1 MKKFITAVVVV
12 AAMTTPVAFAHNGEF
27 GGRHHHMA
35 KFAEKLGLTDA
46 QKQQMKDIH
55 QADRETNK
63 ALFEQ
68 FRAKRQ
74 EYRAL
79 KKSNDPN
86 AENVKAEL
94 KSLGQ
99 QLREAHKATRDK
111 IYNTVLTP
119 EQRAQVDTWR
129 AQRQNGKQQQ

>member
-12 AAMTTPVAFAHNGEF
+12 AAMTTPVAFAQNEHF
-27 GGRHHHMA
+27 GHRHHQMA

-46 QKQQMKDIH
+46 QKQQIKDIR
-55 QADRETNK
+55 QADRQANK

-74 EYRAL
+74 ELRTL
-79 KKSNDPN
+79 RQNNDPN
-86 AENVKAEL
+86 ADSVKAEV
-94 KSLGQ
+94 KSLHQ
-99 QLREAHKATRDK
+99 QLRAAQKATHEK

-119 EQRAQVDTWR
+119 EQRAQIDAWR
-129 AQRQNGKQQQ
+129 AQRQSQK

>member
-12 AAMTTPVAFAHNGEF
+12 AAMTTPVAFAQNEHF
-27 GGRHHHMA
+27 GHRHHSMA

-46 QKQQMKDIH
+46 QKQQIKDIR
-55 QADRETNK
+55 QADRQANK

-74 EYRAL
+74 EYRTL
-79 KKSNDPN
+79 RQNNDPN
-86 AENVKAEL
+86 ADNVKTEL
-94 KSLGQ
+94 KSLHQ
-99 QLREAHKATRDK
+99 QLRAAKKATRDK

-119 EQRAQVDTWR
+119 EQRTQIDTWR
-129 AQRQNGKQQQ
+129 AQRQNGK

>member
-12 AAMTTPVAFAHNGEF
+12 AAMTTPVAFAQNEHFEH
-27 GGRHHHMA
+27 RHHSMA

-46 QKQQMKDIH
+46 QKQQIKDIRH
-55 QADRETNK
+55 ADRQANK

-74 EYRAL
+74 ELRTL
-79 KKSNDPN
+79 RENNDPN
-86 AENVKAEL
+86 AESVKAEV
-94 KSLGQ
+94 KSLHQ
-99 QLREAHKATRDK
+99 QLRAAQKATRNK
-111 IYNTVLTP
+111 IYDTVLTP

-129 AQRQNGKQQQ
+129 AQRQGAKP

>member
-12 AAMTTPVAFAHNGEF
+12 AAMTTPVAFAQNQHF
-27 GGRHHHMA
+27 GHRHHNMA

-46 QKQQMKDIH
+46 QKQQVKDIR
-55 QADRETNK
+55 QADRQANK

-74 EYRAL
+74 ELRTL
-79 KKSNDPN
+79 RQNNDPN

-94 KSLGQ
+94 KSLHQ
-99 QLREAHKATRDK
+99 QLRAAQKATRDK
-111 IYNTVLTP
+111 IYSTVLTP

-129 AQRQNGKQQQ
+129 AQRHNEK

>member
-12 AAMTTPVAFAHNGEF
+12 AAMTTPVAFAQNEHF
-27 GGRHHHMA
+27 GHRHHSMA

-46 QKQQMKDIH
+46 QKQQIKDIRH
-55 QADRETNK
+55 ADRQANK

-74 EYRAL
+74 ELRTL
-79 KKSNDPN
+79 RENNDPN
-86 AENVKAEL
+86 VESVKAEV
-94 KSLGQ
+94 KSLHQ
-99 QLREAHKATRDK
+99 QLRAAQKATRAK
-111 IYNTVLTP
+111 IYDTVLTP

-129 AQRQNGKQQQ
+129 AQRQGAKQ

>member
-12 AAMTTPVAFAHNGEF
+12 AAMTTPVAFAQNEHF
-27 GGRHHHMA
+27 GHRHHSMA

-46 QKQQMKDIH
+46 QKQQIKDIRH
-55 QADRETNK
+55 ADRQANK

-74 EYRAL
+74 ELRTL
-79 KKSNDPN
+79 RENNDPN
-86 AENVKAEL
+86 VESVKAEV
-94 KSLGQ
+94 KSLHQ
-99 QLREAHKATRDK
+99 QLHAAQKATRDK
-111 IYNTVLTP
+111 IYDTVLTP

-129 AQRQNGKQQQ
+129 AQRQGAKP

>member
-12 AAMTTPVAFAHNGEF
+12 AAMTTPVAFAQNEHF
-27 GGRHHHMA
+27 GHRHHSMA

-46 QKQQMKDIH
+46 QKQQIKDIRH
-55 QADRETNK
+55 ADRQANK

-74 EYRAL
+74 ELRTL
-79 KKSNDPN
+79 RENNDPN
-86 AENVKAEL
+86 VESVKAEV
-94 KSLGQ
+94 KSLHQ
-99 QLREAHKATRDK
+99 QLRAAQKATREK
-111 IYNTVLTP
+111 IYDTVLTP

-129 AQRQNGKQQQ
+129 AQRQGAKQ